1 MHSPPL
7 GLKFTGGNPHL
18 LQGIEAGLFEVIQED
33 GVVQVAQAVQLV
45 AADPEVGGAGDHGTL
60 LVRERRSRLDLV
72 KGSVILSYDCG
83 GCTVATAGE
92 SRLSHAFLSAR
103 TAPVHRPGPGGSR
116 RSLCPG
122 DPAGEASTGGALLEL
137 EKAKCRGTILLV
149 EDDEAVRSVTRRALV
164 RSGYQALSASRG
176 LEALEMAASYKGTI
190 DLLLTDIMMPGMNG
204 VEVAAA
210 VSRLRPGLL
219 VFFMSGYADQD
230 LVRQGLLEPGTHFL
244 QKPFTP
250 HELAERIRR
259 ILDRA
264 PEPGRA

>member
-7 GLKFTGGNPHL
+7 GLEFMGGNPHL
-18 LQGIEAGLFEVIQED
+18 LQGIEASLFEVVEED
-33 GVVQVAQAVQLV
+33 GVVQVSQAVQFV
-45 AADPEVGGAGDHGTL
+45 AADPEVGGARDHGRSL
-60 LVRERRSRLDLV
+60 ARVRRTGLDLFQ
-72 KGSVILSYDCG
+72 GSVILSYACG
-83 GCTVATAGE
+83 DCTVAAAGK
-92 SRLSHAFLSAR
+92 SDRRDGRLPAER
-103 TAPVHRPGPGGSR
+103 APIQATSGPEPFSD
-116 RSLCPG
+116 
-122 DPAGEASTGGALLEL
+122 DPAEEGSTGGAVLEI
-137 EKAKCRGTILLV
+137 EKAQGTETILLV
-149 EDDEAVRSVTRRALV
+149 EDDEAVRSVARRALV
-164 RSGYQALSASRG
+164 RFGYHVLSASRG
-176 LEALEMAASYKGTI
+176 PEALEVAASHKGTI

-250 HELAERIRR
+250 QELAERIRR
-259 ILDRA
+259 ILDRT

>member
-1 MHSPPL
+1 MILS
-7 GLKFTGGNPHL
+7 
-18 LQGIEAGLFEVIQED
+18 
-33 GVVQVAQAVQLV
+33 
-45 AADPEVGGAGDHGTL
+45 EVGG
-60 LVRERRSRLDLV
+60 
-72 KGSVILSYDCG
+72 
-83 GCTVATAGE
+83 GCRVAAAGE
-92 SRLSHAFLSAR
+92 SD
-103 TAPVHRPGPGGSR
+103 
-116 RSLCPG
+116 RSDALPSSESVPIRKLAIGVCAQD
-122 DPAGEASTGGALLEL
+122 DPTEEGSTGGAVLEI
-137 EKAKCRGTILLV
+137 EKAQGTETILLV
-149 EDDEAVRSVTRRALV
+149 EDDEAVRSVTRRALL
-164 RSGYQALSASRG
+164 RFGYHVLSASRG
-176 LEALEMAASYKGTI
+176 LEALEMASSYKDTI

-250 HELAERIRR
+250 QELAERIRR